1 MALNAVKTSCVI
13 LPTCI
18 RNIARPALSVPSFIA
33 CKRWTVTQRR
43 YSTAEALATP
53 QAEGEQKVYDPKIQK
68 LVEDIGSL
76 TLLEVADLN
85 ELLKSTLKI
94 TDAPMMMGAPA
105 AAAPAEEKDEDDEK
119 PIKKLL
125 VVKLVKFDTAKKVAL
140 IKAIK
145 GIIPGMNLVQAK
157 KFVES
162 APQVVQGE
170 LMKEEAEKLKE
181 VIEAAGGETEI
192 E

>member
-1 MALNAVKTSCVI
+1 MALNAIRTSSAI
-13 LPTCI
+13 LPSCI
-18 RNIARPALSVPSFIA
+18 RSIVRPTLSAHSFIA
-33 CKRWTVTQRR
+33 CKRWTGSQRR

-53 QAEGEQKVYDPKIQK
+53 QAEGEEKVYDPKIQK

-94 TDAPMMMGAPA
+94 TDAPMMMGAPV
-105 AAAPAEEKDEDDEK
+105 AAAPVEQEKEEEEK

-125 VVKLVKFDTAKKVAL
+125 AVKLMKFDTAKKVAL
-140 IKAIK
+140 IKTIK
-145 GIIPGMNLVQAK
+145 SIIPGMNLVQAK

-170 LMKEEAEKLKE
+170 LQKEEAEKLKE
-181 VIEAAGGETEI
+181 AIEAAGGTTEI